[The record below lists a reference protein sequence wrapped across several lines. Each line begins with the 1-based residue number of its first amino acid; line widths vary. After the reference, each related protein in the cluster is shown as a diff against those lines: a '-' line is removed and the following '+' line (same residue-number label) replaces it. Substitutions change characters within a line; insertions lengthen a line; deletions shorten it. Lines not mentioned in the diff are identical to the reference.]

1 MRFAH
6 DATRWPVFIRHF
18 LITRCRCSILS
29 LQRQRRCTSESDR
42 ERSKMIY
49 QKTLQTILLITLLS
63 AIVQTGCNKTP
74 PANASANSSPTPP
87 PAQNSAIQLEIVAP
101 QSIAGVIPATGKILV
116 PENRVAVI
124 GPVNEGRIVHL
135 YAGQGTRVRKG
146 QKLADL
152 ESADIDQAEADY
164 LKALADYENALRSSA
179 AEVKLAQ
186 ENYDRAKL
194 LYEQKIT
201 AGKNLQ
207 AAEHDLEVAKAAAE
221 NSINGTNAALIA
233 ARRHLLILGLKD
245 PAIDALSKRSDL
257 AATFSLNSPIDG
269 IVVER
274 NATVGAS
281 VGTDANVFK
290 IIDLSQVWIDA
301 NVFEKDLQQIRPG
314 QEVKLTVPAFP
325 ASTFTGRV
333 IFVDSVVDPD
343 TRTVKVRTEVA
354 NPDGRLKPDMFANVQ
369 IVTDVNRAAISIPES
384 AVLNDEGKSVVFV
397 AERDGYKKRQVQPGI
412 HNNDRVEI
420 VDGLNA
426 GDKVV
431 VKGNYLLLQ
440 NKPGE

>member
-1 MRFAH
+1 
-6 DATRWPVFIRHF
+6 
-18 LITRCRCSILS
+18 
-29 LQRQRRCTSESDR
+29 
-42 ERSKMIY
+42 MIHR
-49 QKTLQTILLITLLS
+49 KTLQTILLLMLLS
-63 AIVQTGCNKTP
+63 TTVQIACKRTP
-74 PANASANSSPTPP
+74 PATSSSANSSPTPAS
-87 PAQNSAIQLEIVAP
+87 AQSSAIETEIVTP

-124 GPVNEGRIVHL
+124 GPVNQGRIVRL

-164 LKALADYENALRSSA
+164 LKALADYENAVRSSA

-186 ENYDRAKL
+186 ESYDRNKL
-194 LYEQKIT
+194 LYEQRVT

-207 AAEHDLEVAKAAAE
+207 SAEHDLEVAKAARESAV
-221 NSINGTNAALIA
+221 NGTKAALTA
-233 ARRHLLILGLKD
+233 ARRKLLILGLND
-245 PAIDALSKRSDL
+245 ATIDALAKKTDL

-281 VGTDANVFK
+281 VGTDANLFK

-301 NVFEKDLQQIRPG
+301 DVFEKDLPRVRPG
-314 QEVKLTVPAFP
+314 QEVKLTVTAFP
-325 ASTFTGRV
+325 QSTFSGRV
-333 IFVDSVVDPD
+333 ILINSVLDPE

-369 IVTDVNRAAISIPES
+369 IVTDVNRAAISIPQS
-384 AVLNDEGKSVVFV
+384 AVLNDEGKTIVFV
-397 AERDGYKKRQVQPGI
+397 AEGNGYKKRQVQAGI
-412 HNNDRVEI
+412 QNNDRVEI
-420 VDGLNA
+420 VDGLTA

-431 VKGNYLLLQ
+431 VKGNYLLLEQ
-440 NKPGE
+440 SKPGQ

>member
-1 MRFAH
+1 MQIAKG
-6 DATRWPVFIRHF
+6 AN
-18 LITRCRCSILS
+18 
-29 LQRQRRCTSESDR
+29 
-42 ERSKMIY
+42 MIY
-49 QKTLQTILLITLLS
+49 RKILQTIFFSTLLS
-63 AIVQTGCNKTP
+63 AIVQVGCSTQTP
-74 PANASANSSPTPP
+74 PAKSAASSNSSPA
-87 PAQNSAIQLEIVAP
+87 PASTQNSPVEVETVAP
-101 QSIAGVIPATGKILV
+101 QPIAGVIPATGKILV
-116 PENRVAVI
+116 PEDRVAVI
-124 GPVNEGRIVHL
+124 GPVNQGRIVRL

-152 ESADIDQAEADY
+152 ESSDIDQAEADY
-164 LKALADYENALRSSA
+164 LKAHADYENALRSSA

-186 ENYDRAKL
+186 QNYDRAKV

-207 AAEHDLEVAKAAAE
+207 SAEHDLEVAKASAE

-233 ARRHLLILGLKD
+233 ARRHLLILGIKD
-245 PAIDALSKRSDL
+245 STIDALPKRTDL
-257 AATFSLNSPIDG
+257 AAVFSLNSPIDG

-281 VGTDANVFK
+281 VGTDANLFK
-290 IIDLSQVWIDA
+290 IIDLSRVWIDA
-301 NVFEKDLQQIRPG
+301 NVFEKDLQQVRTG

-325 ASTFTGRV
+325 GSTFSGKV
-333 IFVDSVVDPD
+333 ILINSVVDPD

-369 IVTDVNRAAISIPES
+369 IVTALNRTAISIPQS
-384 AVLNDEGKSVVFV
+384 AVLNDEGKTVVFV
-397 AERDGYKKRQVQPGI
+397 AAGNSYQKRQVQAGI
-412 HNNDRVEI
+412 QNNDRVEI
-420 VDGLNA
+420 IDGLAA

-440 NKPGE
+440 QSKPGE

>member
-1 MRFAH
+1 M
-6 DATRWPVFIRHF
+6 
-18 LITRCRCSILS
+18 
-29 LQRQRRCTSESDR
+29 
-42 ERSKMIY
+42 
-49 QKTLQTILLITLLS
+49 LLN
-63 AIVQTGCNKTP
+63 AIMQVGCKRTP
-74 PANASANSSPTPP
+74 PANSAAASGSPTTTLQT
-87 PAQNSAIQLEIVAP
+87 AAIETEIVSP
-101 QSIAGVIPATGKILV
+101 QTIAGIIPATGKILV
-116 PENRVAVI
+116 PENSVAVI
-124 GPVNEGRIVHL
+124 GPVNEGRIVRL

-164 LKALADYENALRSSA
+164 LKALADYENAVRSSA

-186 ENYDRAKL
+186 ESYDRNKL
-194 LYEQKIT
+194 LFEQSIT

-207 AAEHDLEVAKAAAE
+207 SAEHDLEVAKANRE
-221 NSINGTNAALIA
+221 NSVNGTKAALTA
-233 ARRHLLILGLKD
+233 ARRHLLILGLND
-245 PAIDALSKRSDL
+245 ATIDALTKKTDL

-290 IIDLSQVWIDA
+290 IIDLSHVWIDA
-301 NVFEKDLQQIRPG
+301 DVFEKDLPRVRTG
-314 QEVKLTVPAFP
+314 QDVKLTVTAFP
-325 ASTFTGRV
+325 QSTFSGKV
-333 IFVDSVVDPD
+333 ILINSVVDPD

-369 IVTDVNRAAISIPES
+369 IITEVNRAAISIPQS
-384 AVLNDEGKSVVFV
+384 AVLNDEGKSIVFV
-397 AERDGYKKRQVQPGI
+397 AEGDRYDKRQVQPGI
-412 HNNDRVEI
+412 QNNDRVEI
-420 VDGLNA
+420 VDGLKA

-440 NKPGE
+440 KSKPGE

>member
-1 MRFAH
+1 MICPKRLQIF
-6 DATRWPVFIRHF
+6 F
-18 LITRCRCSILS
+18 LT
-29 LQRQRRCTSESDR
+29 
-42 ERSKMIY
+42 
-49 QKTLQTILLITLLS
+49 TLLV
-63 AIVQTGCNKTP
+63 AMVQIGCKQTP
-74 PANASANSSPTPP
+74 PASSSSSKGAPTP
-87 PAQNSAIQLEIVAP
+87 ASTQNSAIETEIVAP
-101 QSIAGVIPATGKILV
+101 QAIAGVIAATGKILA
-116 PENRVAVI
+116 PEDRVAVI
-124 GPVNEGRIVHL
+124 GPVNEGRIVRL

-164 LKALADYENALRSSA
+164 LKALADHENARRSSA
-179 AEVKLAQ
+179 AEIKLAQ

-194 LYEQKIT
+194 LYEQRIT

-245 PAIDALSKRSDL
+245 SAIDSLSKRSDL
-257 AATFSLNSPIDG
+257 ASVFSLNSPIDG

-281 VGTDANVFK
+281 VGTDANLFK
-290 IIDLSQVWIDA
+290 IIDLSRVWIDA
-301 NVFEKDLQQIRPG
+301 NVFEKDLQQVRFG

-325 ASTFTGRV
+325 GSTFSGRV
-333 IFVDSVVDPD
+333 ILVNSVVDPD

-369 IVTDVNRAAISIPES
+369 IVTALNRTAISIPQS

-397 AERDGYKKRQVQPGI
+397 AEGDGYKKRQVQPGI
-412 HNNDRVEI
+412 QNNDRVEI
-420 VDGLNA
+420 IDGLTA

>member
-1 MRFAH
+1 M
-6 DATRWPVFIRHF
+6 I
-18 LITRCRCSILS
+18 
-29 LQRQRRCTSESDR
+29 QR
-42 ERSKMIY
+42 KI
-49 QKTLQTILLITLLS
+49 LQTILLITLLS
-63 AIVQTGCNKTP
+63 AIVQVMGCRQTP
-74 PANASANSSPTPP
+74 PATSASANSSPS
-87 PAQNSAIQLEIVAP
+87 PAPTQSGAIETEIVTP

-116 PENRVAVI
+116 PENHVAVI
-124 GPVNEGRIVHL
+124 GPVNQGRIVRL

-186 ENYDRAKL
+186 ENYDRNKQ
-194 LYEQKIT
+194 LYEQRVT

-207 AAEHDLEVAKAAAE
+207 SAEHDLEVAKAARE
-221 NSINGTNAALIA
+221 SSVNGTKAALTA
-233 ARRHLLILGLKD
+233 ARRKLLILGLND
-245 PAIDALSKRSDL
+245 ATIDALSKKTDL

-281 VGTDANVFK
+281 VGTDANLFK
-290 IIDLSQVWIDA
+290 IINLSSVWIDA
-301 NVFEKDLQQIRPG
+301 DIFEKDLPRVRPG
-314 QEVKLTVPAFP
+314 QEVRLTVTAFP
-325 ASTFTGRV
+325 QSGFSGKV
-333 IFVDSVVDPD
+333 ILINSVLDPD

-369 IVTDVNRAAISIPES
+369 IVTDVNRAAISIPQS
-384 AVLNDEGKSVVFV
+384 AVLNDDGKTIVFV
-397 AERDGYKKRQVQPGI
+397 AEGNGYKKRQVQAGI
-412 HNNDRVEI
+412 QNNDRVEI

-426 GDKVV
+426 GDRVV
-431 VKGNYLLLQ
+431 VKGNYLLLEQ
-440 NKPGE
+440 SRPGQ